1 MECVFLC
8 AGHRTLIVEDFYEDP
23 NWAEHPYIKSGD
35 APHSYAGFPVVNK
48 DNYVL
53 GNYVFL
59 TLIQRR
65 FLSRKRT

>member
-1 MECVFLC
+1 MLLDTEP
-8 AGHRTLIVEDFYEDP
+8 LIVEDFYKDP
-23 NWAEHPYIKSGD
+23 DWADHPFIKSGD

-53 GNYVFL
+53 GTLCLL

-65 FLSRKRT
+65 FLIHKRI